1 MDESIEQGDCC
12 PISHE
17 DVETKGVSF
26 GARQVRPDSF
36 DAYVDKESARARA
49 RMLGC
54 IGIRQYRS
62 TAGGMVW
69 MPCSNE
75 SDYRRVMGQS
85 ELGRRQRRRMMK
97 AGFSDDTQTKALGS
111 TIGAVGGQINTDP
124 FTAIDADLDGLVLE
138 GLPHINMGRGVPDPT
153 PGGARRDSFVA
164 QDGNFALAAMAGGKP
179 TPTTERISEPKLLE
193 MGERTARPSQ
203 STRSRRNV
211 EEAIRNFDD
220 DGFEKMWRNA
230 TADLIDSELFDFEG
244 ADAAKND
251 FISALEDVTS
261 RVSETVDSSFPGL
274 DGRPASARKV
284 ADDTSARVAA
294 KVLGT
299 VAELTNNPPDIFTQ
313 NESVARRFTSLMV
326 ESGAKRVAETGGKP
340 GVWAFLIQAM
350 LGGAIGIQGG
360 WELLARIFG
369 IENGT
374 GWIPNPTGRSLEI
387 LAPSLASQR
396 SNESRSRAMGRVQKA
411 LDALRA
417 AGFAIGEAREIPA
430 VADDMAEALDGDGV
444 TELPGDVVPTD
455 SRTIS
460 SLDEMIRKMRS
471 STGVTDSATAPRR
484 RRTQRQ
490 SETAD
495 AVTRNRMDLVGIP
508 TGILDVFK
516 TSSMED
522 LTEADAKA
530 SRLINAGGTDG
541 TGKLNAE
548 LLYDVMKNQSSLRK
562 FVAPVESAY
571 AAQLGALI
579 EEGRLPKLTDAILE
593 MSPESIE
600 NFLAVNPRA
609 IINSARSA
617 KKKIRPSGSWISRI
631 DHDPFEVAAHMLRAK
646 DYHLSAIANGYD
658 TQKLSDAV
666 DELLGNNASETAAIF
681 ASMVATNKDRLSEA
695 YDGSVTVS
703 RSGNKLLATA
713 RNLIAN
719 ATENDSSWSAS
730 RAAIS
735 GVSDAMVAGDEPMAA
750 MAKQVVRYGRNYP
763 RRRRRSGDW
772 SPIANK
778 IRDSIQRYKSK
789 YGAPAANSADLARF
803 VDFSY
808 PELLD
813 EAAELVDLMKQKIE
827 FGSLKFEDYASEGWK
842 NRDVAELALDEFDPT
857 NLESIFDPG
866 KRMGLLKAIG
876 VVLASAA
883 KVAPSRNEQ
892 EGVLDLLDEVNS
904 WTFTVLPFYSE
915 PRSVTSRRRGIFPS
929 MAQDAEAGMTVNRPV
944 PTDVRETLAERPDPL
959 GSGQRQGLPQMRM
972 RRKLVERANALMSDS
987 EPKDMVERLT
997 IDPNGPVI
1005 DIAETFLATAEQFKW
1020 DQRTIASFY
1029 EDVAQMMHEM
1039 VQDVP
1044 DSDKRQKLADMFTD
1058 ALEDIS
1064 ENMDDGNSEFFSAVG
1079 DIPSRTVG
1087 RLARRIVANADI
1099 PAEAGMRRP
1108 DDRSEEEAQQLYED
1122 EMSRRAEEFSMRN
1135 ELPEI
1140 AEDQETQPAVR
1151 PKPQPRRLSDAETT
1165 TIFDGVMRV
1174 VSSLQNENIRD
1185 NPNDIDSW
1193 REKLRAAGIN
1203 TPFVSAQALDDL
1215 ADSSLPQE
1223 PLEPRP
1229 IFSNPYAGVSSD
1241 AIDELDQ
1248 ILNSVLDELGV
1259 STTGNVNDFVSDLRR
1274 LAGIRSSEEFH
1285 DTIRSL
1291 SAHDG
1296 RATSE
1301 SFADQVMENAYLT
1314 TSAIRARVSRMF
1326 PDFYDV
1332 MDSFVDEGDTEA
1344 GMSGPTLDRIRQSV
1358 VAAREV
1364 RELGKVAAMDDAKD
1378 YAMRTTEARR
1388 RRLASMAAPGEFLDF
1403 ITTGIRNQRSPLY
1416 LRLIAANRGGLQA
1429 YVNDA
1434 SDSQI
1439 NEIWN
1444 ALSDFV
1450 SSARDEFVSGNYG
1463 AAYSSMYLAAKTK
1476 ALAEDPDFR
1485 PDNTGNFT
1493 DQELLD
1499 RIGAQSWET
1508 ILPDSDAMAITPSDI
1523 DAVPSVRAKAE
1534 AALEILSLDRSELIA
1549 LMTNEST
1556 MEEAQRQISETLG
1569 ATTRA
1574 VQAEIQSKPGKIE
1587 YVPTPTHMEQISVA
1601 DSITPLDSNSLVNF
1615 VEILDDAQLTS
1626 LERIVPDSRVA
1637 EVVEKETKT
1646 LSFATATRKLFGL
1659 AEIHSSEPNELRSVS
1674 DRVGQMLDDESF
1686 SAPVKDLLRAVM
1698 ANDDSAASQILSE
1711 MNVADPINEASLI
1724 RAMWE
1729 FSRDSSGRSIIS
1741 ALPGNIDEA
1750 EKLAARRAR
1759 AVGILKSQPDGG
1771 RGLAR
1776 KTIDAHPKGGKGYDM
1791 VRVLPEPTE
1800 GQRKILDLAQA
1811 IAEYDGSPE
1820 SAAKIIYSLSEPQLE
1835 RLRRNYIIP
1844 SILQR
1849 LDRQA
1854 YERRQ
1859 EQSSIAQARAR
1870 IDNLGRRLEMITF
1883 GSEGAER
1890 KVEDVVS
1897 RIDEALIKAF
1907 GDRSSELS
1915 MLSPQERQHY
1925 GDIVDYYVSGGSEV
1939 FDDPSEYARASKRER
1954 SAKAELPET
1963 DFSSDVS
1970 PQQQPTQPSVREE
1983 EDDFWDDLGIK
1994 SGPVSV
2000 DGDNADAG
2008 MAGPTPTQG
2017 DGEKKELRPL
2027 PEDVA
2032 AKLFGDD
2039 VVGWIKEGT
2048 WTAGKTTFP
2057 TTADPDEAAY
2067 VRRAISALFSVQEGK
2082 LPDDV
2087 AERLRNEGA
2096 YAASQLI
2103 FGALTERTTGLISAM
2118 PNPPYDFPDSGYDP
2132 RTDSDLDRR
2141 NFFLSAMQEYLS
2153 LHMTLG
2159 GDVMPIYDFSP
2170 DRDPTHYYFDI
2181 KRDDFQLQMSADISN
2196 WRLVYNPDQPN
2207 DTVRSVTEEPP
2218 VDEFTGDPSVH
2229 PDVQSVDRTIRALK
2243 QQFPAFRDW
2252 LNQSNRYSR
2261 ILGGEH
2267 YEKDTERFGVGII
2280 DQVLADPTSMD
2291 MEKVIRQVADQF
2303 PIRGYGD
2310 STRLAKD
2317 AANLGADP
2325 DDVSPFPTL
2334 ESYPNPDA
2342 MIGSDMPRDRIAK
2355 QKKIAVSSAKASAA
2369 ARQSWWTMFSSGTTM
2384 DEYEIATVSKTTDG
2398 DNFHPDAILS
2408 GLRKYARENGISDDQ
2423 FDALYSTAQAA
2434 ANGRYNQVA
2443 LQKVTA
2449 ALNDIAMN
2457 SRGGIAGE
2465 LMRLDQ
2471 LMRTLQ
2477 NQSKELSRHYQDRL
2491 RARIQTLYSAWGTMT
2506 AAFDAERQR
2515 LSRELSMGRMTPQE
2529 VVDEIRRLW
2538 LSMQPAAYSA
2548 LNQIADLSRR
2558 SRASQRARNAVE
2570 TQIGETRERIEEIRN
2585 AVNLT
2590 VTDMDARMRILR
2602 GVNNGLSHL
2611 ANDPNALNDDN
2622 DAGMSVGKTKF
2633 GIVGQD
2639 PDYVSPKRELLSSKE
2654 KLFAAELR
2662 KINDLVSR
2670 TNLDDMSF
2678 VPDLRTAMSTLRGGV
2693 PDRVIPQ
2700 MRFGTESEIRQAK
2713 NIATRMIRAD
2723 MDAESAT
2730 RKIMGARFK
2739 RFSELALNSLP
2750 GLTRRIAEDA
2760 IIDGFAVAMS
2770 ANNVKEQDVDA
2781 ALLMLND
2788 ATKNAR
2794 NFAIYN
2800 PLEVTAG
2807 YFNVEPEEVADAIA
2821 TETLLAKTSN
2831 VLRSAQTYASGL
2843 SAAYSE
2849 QSVRRMTTNRF
2860 PELESLG
2867 SVYLDSIFVN
2877 DDAIGEAN
2885 RKLESAISLNRMIGL
2900 SPSTISSAFGVSDD
2914 VAQLIS
2920 VAGRDKSSLPDLRQ
2934 PLPHDWNFMTF
2945 RDRQLWLGSEEAF
2958 NSLGRMGVNDE
2969 LAKLQ
2974 REIEDFGS
2982 MDGPYPAL
2990 ARVISGNDTSTGAFG
3005 RQLIGKDGT
3014 SPLYASRGLSQA
3026 DLVNGG
3032 TYQFASLVRAVPG
3045 IEQMSDRA
3053 MSRFLNAPYEVISN
3067 LRKEGMAMAPESAE
3081 TIARAFGKSRA
3092 DIWPSEIPAPD
3103 TDAGNFYW
3111 LASTWDR
3118 SGQALS
3124 AINDGADMDQVAS
3137 QINNGAFLVDK
3148 VSQLVNDG
3156 TVDRFFDA
3164 VGVEEIT
3171 AEDAANYIANSAP
3184 RSRKGVVEL
3193 MASAGYREQ
3202 DIVDATGFNA
3212 NTVRNS
3218 LHELRKQGLLPDVV
3232 GSPRWISQNSPAIL
3246 SDFAS
3251 GTSKRSL
3258 MRKYG
3263 IGSRTLESILASE
3276 PNKLMMNDAYA
3287 EEAMA
3292 GMANRRL
3299 PEESKLSDGPSEDWR
3314 ESRPTRADGSP
3325 IDPNIQSPPAVVGDP
3340 FVQGQP
3346 SSLGVDGYAKDP
3358 EKMEL
3363 WAQAISSWTSLV
3375 LEGGY
3380 FRGKSDSLSR
3390 EENLLLGIFGD
3401 VGSESSEPAVFE
3413 LMPGFP
3419 GGEVNGRSYK
3429 TFDIATRQENPAQ
3442 EIFGYHA
3449 VPSVIRDEFGNTG
3462 VYRGILPMLRNMLLA
3477 TYDKAFKKLDRPYED
3492 SPEPLSEITTE
3503 DLMEAGLL
3511 DEPELPQGL
3520 GDEMRLKLWQLR
3532 QMLRNPNMV
3541 DAPPMFEE
3549 GDEKVMRLLIPMMA
3563 ATDEQN
3569 LMRMKYG
3576 TTPTDTLSDP
3586 SQAIPGSTPS
3596 GNEVWQ
3602 RGDDPWLKGV
3612 PMFSNL
3618 LIGSVVQGNLEA
3630 RKIVDQLTPRQIMLA
3645 NWVYGIYT
3653 ALDPIVNSFGEM
3665 MPVQVTRTPSP
3676 NLPEEPG
3683 SRGMLGDFMYLP
3695 VKEVDDQVFAFAFD
3709 SIFKALQEASEQPG
3723 LLLMEALPTEAWS
3736 SLYAPSGEANRAK
3749 AESMMKSTKVL
3760 SRIVA
3765 DALAT
3770 SLYRKAVQSLARP
3783 DMDENITPF
3792 FTGADNGTGWF
3803 RFARPRVDS
3812 YGYWSMYGPNLV
3824 YAGPNRDPYQPGWSD
3839 ETNAITELGGLA
3851 ATMSDDDMATERE
3864 TMRSLQKIVDE
3875 TPGKYWWETESAYGE
3890 LDDEQILSMHPEEFA
3905 DYVSSLSM
3913 FQEGELSENDNAQL
3927 LNRVMG
3933 RISAMGYPVPELERF
3948 DEWIGPIIKGIPEGT
3963 VTKEAVLAQLKNI
3976 FPWLDTNR
3984 MDDIY
3989 PVTGKNLRD
3998 AMLELRRSLS
4008 EMSENQA
4015 RRLYSMRPQ
4024 LRIAASI
4031 VNDRNHPLKEWRD
4044 QFLLPLIQGLMQLH
4058 RTNIDVGYRQV
4069 AAFSEGLVQM
4079 VTSQEPTDFQKE
4091 MAAIGQLLH
4100 SLHEDGRINGE
4111 TFSKLM
4117 GEIVRVGGS
4126 SMFGD
4131 LEFGGEVMKAIQ
4143 NGSEDDIATFIE
4155 ILMQN
4160 TNALGEGGEAPAL
4173 NQRQQEFV
4181 DRYVGHLLNMQDQLG
4196 TAFEQHIR
4204 SGYYGSVKTVGDA
4217 VREMEPFILATE
4229 RTKRR
4234 RMLLPRYKREVIDPM
4249 KDSLLTDSEK
4259 MRTILTFND
4268 WLDANGFQ
4276 DLTYDKNGDGDQTD
4290 AGMSSVTRAAIAR
4303 FTDDAA
4309 SAVVE
4314 GYEDSA
4320 RNGSPEFNLA
4330 HLLSGAWR
4338 SLMTDVNNPGA
4349 YSVALRRLGI
4359 TSDRITEALSS
4370 LMKPSDSPSDRPRAF
4385 SRAAQRTMIGAIKA
4399 ASRRGDEFVDLGDVL
4414 QSIFGDDLRGS
4425 SDDGIYE
4432 ALNAANI
4439 SPNVIRMTI
4448 ASARITGGGAPEPS
4462 AEAGMSQSRRR
4473 INSIDKSDDLKRNK
4487 ILANEHWFNQ
4497 GRSYGIA
4504 TGTASD
4510 AELVG
4515 EVERLMNLYSA
4526 AANIKDL
4533 SPYDFRGG
4541 QSPFAPNA
4549 IRITNSYLVHGDNG
4563 QEPSDIVGAIRYAM
4577 DRAEALITNDREQS
4591 KLNKLKSVMR
4601 LYFDN
4606 DEHFPSEDSEQP
4618 EAGMAKD
4625 FSEMMQPI
4633 TDNFARSEQIDQKL
4647 YYEGIY
4653 GDADLS
4659 ESELRKAADIT
4670 SLGSPFDISKNLDG
4684 NEDDINWSTSEW
4696 SFGKDD
4702 RFVEAADSVMIRMRN
4717 EDISTAE
4724 IAMISRKS
4732 GPFRDAMALVGGLR
4746 DGQEDL
4752 MTTATRETLEE
4763 VGVSLENTDQAQ
4775 YMGTIEAPDWDPRFV
4790 NGARVGAGM
4799 FVLPWDTQLSAA
4811 SDASGARWVP
4821 LSEIAS
4827 GTHRLAFGHAEWI
4840 RRAVAAMRIDP
4851 SSDPYGDIRLS
4862 ITKRLGLLSKAS
4874 RVRNQK
4880 MIAAVNSVRRATGK
4894 KLFPESGNMPHPMM
4908 PWGNRVARSSW
4919 RFRGDEVAE
4928 AGMSGPQRN
4937 EIDDSLP
4944 RDLGLLSVQSKM
4956 SPRILEQGS
4965 DTSGFYKVGHSR
4977 GGEDLF
4983 SAWGDKDRVEQLWK
4997 PYVEASLERARRG
5010 DVPNDQQR
5018 PVVYILGGASGVGKS
5033 AARNTGLAGIPNY
5046 DSAVVADPDDAK
5058 IMMPEARLWYSRR
5071 MPGASS
5077 LVHQESRQATA
5088 ALARAATRE
5097 GLDLVY
5103 DTSGQFNDGF
5113 EDIKDWKKKGYDMVA
5128 HYFFAPDETLL
5139 RRVKEREEKTGRG
5152 VPSHIVTTI
5161 QWNVMQM
5168 LPNFM
5173 GRQLFDELYIWDTEK
5188 DPAKPLLVG
5197 QLLLGQPGQPQILQ
5211 IKHPY
5216 LFRYLFKDRVGPD
5229 GDKLEPRKTQSITMP
5244 YSGR

>member
-1 MDESIEQGDCC
+1 MDDSTEQGDCC

-17 DVETKGVSF
+17 DMETKGVSF

-54 IGIRQYRS
+54 IGIRQYSS
-62 TAGGMVW
+62 TTGGMVW

-97 AGFSDDTQTKALGS
+97 AGFSDDQQTKALGS

-124 FTAIDADLDGLVLE
+124 FSAIDADLDGLVLE

-153 PGGARRDSFVA
+153 PGGARRDSFAA
-164 QDGNFALAAMAGGKP
+164 QDGNFALAAMTRGKP
-179 TPTTERISEPKLLE
+179 TPTTERISEPKLFE
-193 MGERTARPSQ
+193 VGERNVRPSQ
-203 STRSRRNV
+203 ATRSRRNV
-211 EEAIRNFDD
+211 EEAVRNFDN
-220 DGFEKMWRNA
+220 DGFEAMWRNA
-230 TADLIDSELFDFEG
+230 TADLIDSELFDFDD

-251 FISALEDVTS
+251 FISAIEDVAS
-261 RVSETVDSSFPGL
+261 RVSETVDSSFRAP
-274 DGRPASARKV
+274 DGRPDSSRRV
-284 ADDTSARVAA
+284 ADDTSARIAA
-294 KVLGT
+294 KVLGSI
-299 VAELTNNPPDIFTQ
+299 AELTNNPPEIFAQ
-313 NESVARRFTSLMV
+313 NESVARRFASSMI

-340 GVWAFLIQAM
+340 GVWAFLIQAL

-374 GWIPNPTGRSLEI
+374 GWIPHPTGRSLEI
-387 LAPSLASQR
+387 LAPSLARQR

-444 TELPGDVVPTD
+444 IELPGDVVPTD

-471 STGVTDSATAPRR
+471 ATGVTDSAPAPRR

-548 LLYDVMKNQSSLRK
+548 LLYDVMKNQSSLRR

-593 MSPESIE
+593 MSPESVE

-646 DYHLSAIANGYD
+646 DYHISAIANGYD
-658 TQKLSDAV
+658 TPKLTDAV

-730 RAAIS
+730 RTAIS

-763 RRRRRSGDW
+763 RHRRRSGDW

-778 IRDSIQRYKSK
+778 IRDSIQRYKGK

-827 FGSLKFEDYASEGWK
+827 FGSLKFDDYASEGWK

-866 KRMGLLKAIG
+866 KKMGLLKAIG

-904 WTFTVLPFYSE
+904 WSFTVLPLYSE
-915 PRSVTSRRRGIFPS
+915 PKSVTSRKRGIFPS
-929 MAQDAEAGMTVNRPV
+929 VTQDAEAGMTVNRPV
-944 PTDVRETLAERPDPL
+944 PMDVRETLAERQDPL

-972 RRKLVERANALMSDS
+972 QRKLIERANAILSDS

-997 IDPNGPVI
+997 VDPSGPVI
-1005 DIAETFLATAEQFKW
+1005 DIAETFLTTAEQFRW
-1020 DQRTIASFY
+1020 DQETIASFY
-1029 EDVAQMMHEM
+1029 EDVAQMMHAM
-1039 VQDVP
+1039 VRDVP
-1044 DSDKRQKLADMFTD
+1044 DPDKRQKLADMFTD

-1064 ENMDDGNSEFFSAVG
+1064 ENMDDGNSEFFARVG
-1079 DIPSRTVG
+1079 DIPSRTVS
-1087 RLARRIVANADI
+1087 RLARRIVSGNEV
-1099 PAEAGMRRP
+1099 PTEAGMNRT
-1108 DDRSEEEAQQLYED
+1108 DDGSEEEAQQLYED
-1122 EMSRRAEEFSMRN
+1122 EMSRRAEDFLTRN
-1135 ELPEI
+1135 EFPELI
-1140 AEDQETQPAVR
+1140 EEDELQTGPT
-1151 PKPQPRRLSDAETT
+1151 PQPQKRILSDAETT

-1174 VSSLQNENIRD
+1174 VSSLQNENIRE
-1185 NPNDIDSW
+1185 NPNDRDSW

-1203 TPFVSAQALDDL
+1203 SPFSNAEILDDL
-1215 ADSSLPQE
+1215 ADSLLPQDS
-1223 PLEPRP
+1223 LEPRP

-1241 AIDELDQ
+1241 AIDDLDQ

-1259 STTGNVNDFVSDLRR
+1259 STTGTVDDFVSDLRR
-1274 LAGIRSSEEFH
+1274 IAGIRSSKDFH

-1291 SAHDG
+1291 SARSG
-1296 RATSE
+1296 RATSDD
-1301 SFADQVMENAYLT
+1301 FAEQVMENSYLT
-1314 TSAIRARVSRMF
+1314 TSAIKARVSRMF
-1326 PDFYDV
+1326 PDFYEV

-1378 YAMRTTEARR
+1378 YVMRTTEARR

-1403 ITTGIRNQRSPLY
+1403 IIAGIRDQRSPLY
-1416 LRLIAANRGGLQA
+1416 LRRISAQRGGLEA
-1429 YVNDA
+1429 YIKEA
-1434 SDSQI
+1434 SDLQI
-1439 NEIWN
+1439 NQIWE
-1444 ALSDFV
+1444 ALSNFV
-1450 SSARDEFVSGNYG
+1450 SSARNELSEGGYG
-1463 AAYSSMYLAAKTK
+1463 AFYSSMYLAAKTK

-1485 PDNTGNFT
+1485 PDATGNFT

-1499 RIGAQSWET
+1499 RIGSSSWEA
-1508 ILPDSDAMAITPSDI
+1508 ILPDSDAMTITPSDV

-1534 AALEILSLDRSELIA
+1534 AALEVLSLDRNQLIA

-1556 MEEAQRQISETLG
+1556 TEEAQRNISEAIG
-1569 ATTRA
+1569 AEA
-1574 VQAEIQSKPGKIE
+1574 VRSDIQSKPGKVE
-1587 YVPTPTHMEQISVA
+1587 YVPTPMHMEQISVA

-1615 VEILDDAQLTS
+1615 VETLDDAQLTS
-1626 LERIVPDSRVA
+1626 LEGIVPDVRVA
-1637 EVVEKETKT
+1637 DAVEKETKT

-1659 AEIHSSEPNELRSVS
+1659 VEIHSSEPNELRSLS
-1674 DRVGQMLDDESF
+1674 KRVGQMLDDESF
-1686 SAPVKDLLRAVM
+1686 SSPVKDLLRAVM
-1698 ANDDSAASQILSE
+1698 ANDDLLASQILSE
-1711 MNVADPINEASLI
+1711 MNVADSANEASLL

-1729 FSRDSSGRSIIS
+1729 FSRDSSGRSIAS

-1776 KTIDAHPKGGKGYDM
+1776 KTIDAHPKGGKGYDL
-1791 VRVLPEPTE
+1791 VRISAEPTDR
-1800 GQRKILDLAQA
+1800 QKKILNLAQA

-1835 RLRRNYIIP
+1835 NLRRNYIIP

-1883 GSEGAER
+1883 GSEEAER

-1915 MLSPQERQHY
+1915 MLSPQEREHY

-1939 FDDPSEYARASKRER
+1939 FDDPSEYARASRRER
-1954 SAKAELPET
+1954 LAKAEPSENEFT
-1963 DFSSDVS
+1963 STASS
-1970 PQQQPTQPSVREE
+1970 QQQPTQPSVAEE
-1983 EDDFWDDLGIK
+1983 ENDFWDDLGIE
-1994 SGPVSV
+1994 SGPIQDKGEST
-2000 DGDNADAG
+2000 DAG

-2017 DGEKKELRPL
+2017 DGEKRELKPL
-2027 PEDVA
+2027 PEEVA
-2032 AKLFGDD
+2032 KKLFGDD

-2048 WTAGKTTFP
+2048 WTAGRTTFP
-2057 TTADPDEAAY
+2057 TTDDPDEAAY

-2087 AERLRNEGA
+2087 SERLRKEGN

-2103 FGALTERTTGLISAM
+2103 FRALIGRTADLISAM
-2118 PNPPYDFPDSGYDP
+2118 PNPPYDFPGNGYDP
-2132 RTDSDLDRR
+2132 RSDSDLDRR

-2159 GDVMPIYDFSP
+2159 GDVLPIYDFSP
-2170 DRDPTHYYFDI
+2170 DRDPTHYYFEI
-2181 KRDDFQLQMSADISN
+2181 KRNDFQLQMSSDISN

-2207 DTVRSVTEEPP
+2207 DTVRSVNEEPP
-2218 VDEFTGDPSVH
+2218 ADEFTGDPSAH
-2229 PDVQSVDRTIRALK
+2229 PDIQSVDRTISALK
-2243 QQFPAFRDW
+2243 RQFPNFRDW
-2252 LNQSNRYSR
+2252 LNQSTRYSR
-2261 ILGGEH
+2261 TLGGEH
-2267 YEKDTERFGVGII
+2267 YEKDTAKFGVGII

-2291 MEKVIRQVADQF
+2291 LEKVIRQVAEQF

-2310 STRLAKD
+2310 SVRLAQD

-2325 DDVSPFPTL
+2325 DDVSPFPTM
-2334 ESYPNPDA
+2334 ESYPNPDV

-2369 ARQSWWTMFSSGTTM
+2369 ARQSWWAMFSSGTTM
-2384 DEYEIATVSKTTDG
+2384 DEYEIAAVSKTTDG

-2423 FDALYSTAQAA
+2423 FDAMYSTAQAA

-2457 SRGGIAGE
+2457 SRGGVAGE

-2471 LMRTLQ
+2471 LMRTLR

-2506 AAFDAERQR
+2506 ASFDAERER
-2515 LSRELSMGRMTPQE
+2515 LGRELSAGRMTPQE

-2558 SRASQRARNAVE
+2558 TRASQRARDAVD
-2570 TQIGETRERIEEIRN
+2570 TQIGEIEQRIEEIRN

-2633 GIVGQD
+2633 GIVGQT
-2639 PDYVSPKRELLSSKE
+2639 PDRVGQKRELLSSKE
-2654 KLFAAELR
+2654 KLFAEELR
-2662 KINDLVSR
+2662 KINDLVSA
-2670 TNLDDMSF
+2670 TNLEDMSF
-2678 VPDLRTAMSTLRGGV
+2678 VPDLRTAMATLRGGI

-2700 MRFGTESEIRQAK
+2700 MRFGTDSEIRQAK
-2713 NIATRMIRAD
+2713 KIAARMIRAD

-2730 RKIMGARFK
+2730 RKIMGSRFT
-2739 RFSELALNSLP
+2739 RFSEMALNSLP
-2750 GLTRRIAEDA
+2750 GLTRRIAEDV
-2760 IIDGFAVAMS
+2760 IVDGFAVAMS
-2770 ANNVKEQDVDA
+2770 ANNAKEQDVEA

-2800 PLEVTAG
+2800 PLEITAR
-2807 YFNVEPEEVADAIA
+2807 YFNVDPEEVADAIA

-2843 SAAYSE
+2843 SATYSE
-2849 QSVRRMTTNRF
+2849 RSVRRMTANRF
-2860 PELESLG
+2860 PELENLG

-2877 DDAIGEAN
+2877 DDAVGEAN
-2885 RKLESAISLNRMIGL
+2885 AKLESAILLNSMIGL
-2900 SPSTISSAFGVSDD
+2900 GPSTISSAFGVSED

-2920 VAGRDKSSLPDLRQ
+2920 AAGRDKSPLPDLRQ

-2990 ARVISGNDTSTGAFG
+2990 ARVISGNDTSMGTFG
-3005 RQLIGKDGT
+3005 RQLIGRDGM

-3032 TYQFASLVRAVPG
+3032 TYQFASLVEAVPG

-3053 MSRFLNAPYEVISN
+3053 MSRFLNAPYDVISN

-3092 DIWPSEIPAPD
+3092 DIWPSEIPSPD
-3103 TDAGNFYW
+3103 TDPGNFYW

-3137 QINNGAFLVDK
+3137 EIDNGIFVVDK

-3164 VGVEEIT
+3164 VGIEEIT

-3232 GSPRWISQNSPAIL
+3232 GSPRWIAQNSPAVL
-3246 SDFAS
+3246 SDFSS
-3251 GTSKRSL
+3251 GVSKRSL

-3276 PNKLMMNDAYA
+3276 PNKLTMNDAYG

-3314 ESRPTRADGSP
+3314 ESRLTRADGST
-3325 IDPNIQSPPAVVGDP
+3325 IDPNVQSPPAVVGDP
-3340 FVQGQP
+3340 FIQGRP
-3346 SSLGVDGYAKDP
+3346 SSLGVDGYVKDP
-3358 EKMEL
+3358 KKMEL
-3363 WAQAISSWTSLV
+3363 WAQAVSSWISLV

-3380 FRGKSDSLSR
+3380 FRNKSDSISK
-3390 EENLLLGIFGD
+3390 EEKLLMGIFGD
-3401 VGSESSEPAVFE
+3401 VGSELPEQAVFE
-3413 LMPGFP
+3413 LIPNEPAGNVT
-3419 GGEVNGRSYK
+3419 GKSYQL
-3429 TFDIATRQENPAQ
+3429 FDIATRQENPAQ

-3449 VPSVIRDEFGNTG
+3449 IPSVIRDEFANTG
-3462 VYRGILPMLRNMLLA
+3462 VYRGIMPMLRTMLLA
-3477 TYDKAFKKLDRPYED
+3477 TYDKAFKQFGDQNDD
-3492 SPEPLSEITTE
+3492 SLASFSEITNGE
-3503 DLMEAGLL
+3503 LIEAGLL
-3511 DEPELPQGL
+3511 DEAELPRGL

-3563 ATDEQN
+3563 ATDEKN
-3569 LMRMKYG
+3569 LMRMRYG

-3586 SQAIPGSTPS
+3586 SQAITGSTQM
-3596 GNEVWQ
+3596 GNEVWN
-3602 RGDDPWLKGV
+3602 RDEDPWLKGV

-3618 LIGSVVQGNLEA
+3618 LIGSVVQGNAEA
-3630 RKIVDQLTPRQIMLA
+3630 KKIVDQLTPRQIMLA

-3653 ALDPIVNSFGEM
+3653 AVDPIVESFGEM
-3665 MPVQVTRTPSP
+3665 MPTQIVRTASP
-3676 NLPEEPG
+3676 NIPEEPG
-3683 SRGMLGDFMYLP
+3683 SRAMLGDRMYVP
-3695 VKEVDDQVFAFAFD
+3695 VREVDDQVFAFAFD
-3709 SIFKALQEASEQPG
+3709 SVFKALQDAAEQPG
-3723 LLLMEALPTEAWS
+3723 LILMESLPTEAWS
-3736 SLYAPSGEANRAK
+3736 SLYAPSGEANKAK

-3765 DALAT
+3765 DVLAT

-3783 DMDENITPF
+3783 DMDENRTPF
-3792 FTGADNGTGWF
+3792 FTGTQGGTDWF

-3812 YGYWSMYGPNLV
+3812 YGYWSMYGPNIV
-3824 YAGPNRDPYQPGWSD
+3824 YAGPNGNPYNPGWND
-3839 ETNAITELGGLA
+3839 ETNAISELGGIA
-3851 ATMSDDDMATERE
+3851 SMSDDDWSYEQE
-3864 TMRSLQKIVDE
+3864 TMQALQKIVDE
-3875 TPGKYWWETESAYGE
+3875 TPGKYWWETEAAQGE
-3890 LDDEQILSMHPEEFA
+3890 LSDEQIIAMHPEEFA

-3913 FQEGELSENDNAQL
+3913 FQEGELSENNNAQL
-3927 LNRVMG
+3927 LNRVVG
-3933 RISAMGYPVPELERF
+3933 RVSAMGYPTPELERF
-3948 DEWIGPIIKGIPEGT
+3948 DEWIGPIIKGLPEGT

-3989 PVTGKNLRD
+3989 PVTGKTLAE
-3998 AMLELRRSLS
+3998 AMSELRKSLS
-4008 EMSENQA
+4008 EMSENQVT
-4015 RRLYSMRPQ
+4015 RLYSLRPQ
-4024 LRIAASI
+4024 LRIATSI
-4031 VNDRNHPLKEWRD
+4031 VNDRNHPFREWRD

-4058 RTNIDVGYRQV
+4058 RTNIEVGYRQV
-4069 AAFSEGLVQM
+4069 AAFSAGLERM
-4079 VTSQEPTDFQKE
+4079 LAPQEINYFQKE
-4091 MAAIGQLLH
+4091 IAAITQLLG
-4100 SLHEDGRINGE
+4100 SMHEDGRINLE
-4111 TFSKLM
+4111 TFGKLM
-4117 GEIVRVGGS
+4117 SEIVRVAGAS
-4126 SMFGD
+4126 LFGD
-4131 LEFGGEVMKAIQ
+4131 LEFGDEVMNAIVE
-4143 NGSEDDIATFIE
+4143 GSQDDISTFMGI
-4155 ILMQN
+4155 IAQN
-4160 TNALGEGGEAPAL
+4160 TSALEEGGDAPAL
-4173 NQRQQEFV
+4173 NQSQQEFV
-4181 DRYVGHLLNMQDQLG
+4181 ERYVGHFLDMQDKLG

-4204 SGYYGSVKTVGDA
+4204 SGYYGSVKTIGEA

-4249 KDSLLTDSEK
+4249 RDSLLTDSEK
-4259 MRTILTFND
+4259 MKTIPTFND

-4359 TSDRITEALSS
+4359 TSDRVTEALSS
-4370 LMKPSDSPSDRPRAF
+4370 LMKPSDSPSDRPTGF
-4385 SRAAQRTMIGAIKA
+4385 SKAAQRAMVGAIKA

-4414 QSIFGDDLRGS
+4414 QSIFSDDLRGS
-4425 SDDGIYE
+4425 SDDGISQ

-4439 SPNVIRMTI
+4439 SPNVIRMVI

-4462 AEAGMSQSRRR
+4462 AEAGMSKSRRR

-4510 AELVG
+4510 SELVG

-4526 AANIKDL
+4526 AANMNDL

-4549 IRITNSYLVHGDNG
+4549 VRMTNSYLVHGENG
-4563 QEPSDIVGAIRYAM
+4563 QEPSDLVGAIRHAM
-4577 DRAEALITNDREQS
+4577 DRAEALVTNDGEQS
-4591 KLNKLKSVMR
+4591 RLNKLKSVMR

-4606 DEHFPSEDSEQP
+4606 DEHLPSEDSAQP
-4618 EAGMAKD
+4618 EAGMTRE

-4659 ESELRKAADIT
+4659 ENELRRAADIT

-4752 MTTATRETLEE
+4752 MTTATRETMEE
-4763 VGVSLENTDQAQ
+4763 VGVSLENTYQAQ

-4840 RRAVAAMRIDP
+4840 RKAVAAMRIDP

-5088 ALARAATRE
+5088 VLARAATRE

-5128 HYFFAPDETLL
+5128 HYFFAPEETLL
-5139 RRVKEREEKTGRG
+5139 RRVKEREERTGRG
-5152 VPSHIVTTI
+5152 VPSNIVTTI

-5168 LPNFM
+5168 LPNFI

-5197 QLLLGQPGQPQILQ
+5197 QLLLGQPGQPQMLQ

-5216 LFRYLFKDRVGPD
+5216 LFRYLLKDRVGPD
-5229 GDKLEPRKTQSITMP
+5229 GATLEPRKTQSITIP